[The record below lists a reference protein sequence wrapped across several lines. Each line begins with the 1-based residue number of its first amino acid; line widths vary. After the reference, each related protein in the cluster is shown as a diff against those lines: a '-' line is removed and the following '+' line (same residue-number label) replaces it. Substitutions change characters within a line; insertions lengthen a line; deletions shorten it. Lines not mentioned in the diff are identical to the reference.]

1 MSESDTT
8 GVATVEELFSDLAD
22 LNTDRE
28 TKTEVQDIKQLLTE
42 AHDRGL
48 VESGVRELNATDAVQ
63 AFVGSVIF
71 ASPLLVEDG
80 IFDIGAYLFE
90 FTVYNVP
97 IFLIANTLFVVVM
110 TYALLEWTGRNRDE
124 TQLLFGRIPIRVF
137 MILGVSFLV
146 ASLLMIVWGRVDI
159 WRNPVESLARIN
171 VIWTVGSLGAALGD
185 ILSDSGSSQTV
196 TNYNEVLLEESLH
209 SHTAGGSVGSNRLE
223 DVETLTDSALVDL
236 LNEQFD
242 ELSSVVDSEDRAEV
256 ARIREQTVH
265 ATLDNVFGDRI
276 QKYTSR
282 DIAESFVGS
291 IFFSVPFLVEDG
303 VFDVADYFLSY
314 QIGLFPVYFL
324 VNTVFVLLIIQTL
337 VYWAGPQDVKMSR
350 PIFGLVPRRL
360 VGISIIS
367 FLTAA
372 ALMTMWGRV
381 GDWND
386 PVVALARISVVWTV
400 ASFGAALGDILP
412 GESSG
417 TDISDSL
424 QTRGE

>member
-159 WRNPVESLARIN
+159 WGNPVESLARIN

>member
-159 WRNPVESLARIN
+159 WGNPVESLAR
-171 VIWTVGSLGAALGD
+171 IWTVGSLGAALGD